1 MQRKPKKKKKNIHRV
16 FSLIGETNIVH
27 WCAWTF

>member
-1 MQRKPKKKKKNIHRV
+1 
-16 FSLIGETNIVH
+16 LIGETNIVH